1 MPIKTLP
8 IGTVVQLVDVKE
20 KVMICGRQQ
29 INEEDGLTYDYSGC
43 PFPSGFD
50 GENIFLF
57 QSKSSEGCK
66 HRGKSREKGGGAGS
80 KDCRK
85 KGCKECWIGT
95 NDKSCAKGNKS
106 GKKCSKER
114 IKR

>member
-43 PFPSGFD
+43 P
-50 GENIFLF
+50 
-57 QSKSSEGCK
+57 
-66 HRGKSREKGGGAGS
+66 
-80 KDCRK
+80 
-85 KGCKECWIGT
+85 
-95 NDKSCAKGNKS
+95 
-106 GKKCSKER
+106 
-114 IKR
+114 